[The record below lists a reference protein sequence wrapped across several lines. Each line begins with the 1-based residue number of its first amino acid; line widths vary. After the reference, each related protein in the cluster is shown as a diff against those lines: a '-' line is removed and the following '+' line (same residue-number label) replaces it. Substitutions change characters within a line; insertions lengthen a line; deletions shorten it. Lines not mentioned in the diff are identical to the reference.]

1 MGKGIVGGFVTPSL
15 LTPKVT
21 PSLLTPEV
29 TPSLPHSLQSSFFK
43 SLSNQLPRGEDVSN
57 TVSPSFPEFQNNW
70 NHGGQIYSP
79 QPGRSHGA

>member
-1 MGKGIVGGFVTPSL
+1 MGKGIVGGF
-15 LTPKVT
+15 VT

-79 QPGRSHGA
+79 QRGRSHGA